1 VTLNHELFTKD
12 PLRYTI
18 PNDGVSKVGRPD
30 DEKQWDVLRYEL
42 ESFVCDGEYATG
54 LQRILSSFATHVGEG
69 DQPAAWVSGF
79 FGSGKSH
86 LVRVLEHLW
95 ADTRFPDGA
104 SARGLANL
112 SRPVQDSLLE
122 LKSVAVRAGAQ
133 PWAAAG
139 SLDTAHIDQLNAA
152 FLAVV
157 LGAAGLPDKIA
168 PAGLALWLH
177 DEGLY
182 DDVAARIEAAGK
194 DPVTELKVFHLSQAL
209 AAAVLEARPDLA
221 ESAAGLRQAFK
232 AQFPDRTHISTG
244 DTVEMLR
251 RVLLR
256 VGAGAVP
263 PTLVVL
269 DEVQQ
274 YVNDDADR
282 AMAVQ
287 HLVEAVSKGFGGRV
301 LIVATGQAELVGNPT
316 LEKIK
321 DRFSVQVH
329 LKNQDVDV
337 VVRRVL
343 LSKEPARRGELQST
357 LDRAQ
362 GEIRRHLSGS
372 KLQHQGADDET
383 LVDDYPLLPNRRRLW
398 EDVLRQAGRTGQLR
412 SQLRVVQEANAKVAR
427 RGEGT
432 VVGADFLFEFQQ
444 DAFNQTGRLLKE
456 VQTLINDQLKEPD
469 GDLRFRLL
477 GLVFLVNQLPKDGA
491 NDRGVRTTQEHLAD
505 LLVEDLATDGA
516 AMRQR
521 VPVLLETLA
530 REGVLQERDHEYFLQ
545 TKAGQEW
552 TQDFER
558 RRSSIAVDAVVVATE
573 RDKALRDAVKKV
585 LPPFVMQ
592 DKQRRN
598 LAVQFDD
605 VEPQVIDTVP
615 VWVRNGWSVKDKQF
629 RDLAR
634 GAGQDSPLVFVYLP
648 KVASDELT
656 DALADQTAAQQVLD
670 TRAAPTTDDGREAR
684 QAMVS
689 RRDAAKRRVDRL
701 VQDVLGQATVE
712 LAGGGIPE
720 GKTLA
725 EQVTAA
731 AQRAV
736 TRLYPQYGPAAHAG
750 WANVVARLKQG
761 STEDV
766 LRPVGH
772 EGPVDQ
778 HDATKAVLA
787 LVGPSGTDARKV
799 DDTLTGRP
807 YGWGGDAIK
816 GAIAALVAS
825 EHLTATVNGAPATAK
840 SVATLTRL
848 GGLHLRRESVVVT
861 PVDQIRARKLIQA
874 LAPAGQQAS
883 KAPLAEQVR
892 DVVASLVRRAGAIS
906 GDAPLPQV
914 AVPPTVQSLTQG
926 SGNALVLDA
935 LAAEAELTEFA
946 ENVAS
951 LEQRRAGRLRALD
964 RARTLA
970 DSASAL
976 PSATTARERLA
987 AFEQSRELLAA
998 DDQITTIERE
1008 LTDAVR
1014 AGLTQLWQ
1022 EYIDAY
1028 ASTVAALEAN
1038 PAWKSLDDARRS
1050 VLRRAH
1056 HLDALPP
1063 LDLPD
1068 TDAVLDA
1075 VRARPFTG
1083 WRDLCDALPAR
1094 ASAALTDAVHE
1105 TQPRAVLVHTDGAT
1119 LTSTAELDA
1128 YVDKLRS
1135 RLADQLA
1142 QHGTIVVKPS

>member
-1 VTLNHELFTKD
+1 MTLNHELFTKD
-12 PLRYTI
+12 PLDYTI

-42 ESFVCDGEYATG
+42 ESFVCDGEYAIG

-79 FGSGKSH
+79 YGSGKSH

-112 SRPVQDSLLE
+112 SVPVQDALLE
-122 LKSVAVRAGAQ
+122 LKNVAARAGGH

-139 SLDTAHIDQLNAA
+139 SLDTAHVDQLNAA

-168 PAGLALWLH
+168 PASLALWLH

-182 DDVAARIEAAGK
+182 DEVVSRVQAAGK
-194 DPVTELKVFHLSQAL
+194 DPIVALKTFHLSQEL
-209 AAAVLEARPDLA
+209 AQAVLAVRPDLA
-221 ESAAGLRQAFK
+221 ESPVGLRQAFK
-232 AQFPDRTHISTG
+232 AQFPDLTHISTG
-244 DTVEMLR
+244 DSVELLR

-256 VGAGAVP
+256 VGDGVVP

-372 KLQHQGADDET
+372 KLQHQSTDDET

-427 RGEGT
+427 RAEGT

-456 VQTLINDQLKEPD
+456 VQTLINDQLTQPD
-469 GDLRFRLL
+469 GELRFRLL
-477 GLVFLVNQLPKDGA
+477 GLVFLVNQLPRDGA

-505 LLVEDLATDGA
+505 LLVEDLASDGA

-573 RDKALRDAVKKV
+573 REKALREAVTKA
-585 LPPFVMQ
+585 LTPFVMQ

-598 LAVQFDD
+598 LALQFGD
-605 VEPQVIDTVP
+605 VEPQILDTIP
-615 VWVRNGWSVKDKQF
+615 VWVRSGWSVKPKQF
-629 RDLAR
+629 RELAR
-634 GAGQDSPLVFVYLP
+634 GAGQDSPLVFVHLP
-648 KVASDELT
+648 QVASDELK

-701 VQDVLGQATVE
+701 VHDVLAQATVE
-712 LAGGGIPE
+712 LAGGGIPQ
-720 GKTLA
+720 GTTLA
-725 EQVTAA
+725 DQVASAA
-731 AQRAV
+731 GRAV
-736 TRLYPQYGPAAHAG
+736 TRLYPQYEPAAHQG
-750 WANVVARLKQG
+750 WAQVVARLKQG

-772 EGPVDQ
+772 EGAVDQ
-778 HDATKAVLA
+778 HDATKLVLS
-787 LVGPSGTDARKV
+787 LVGPSGADGRKV
-799 DDTLTGRP
+799 EDALAARP

-816 GAIAALVAS
+816 GAIGALVATD
-825 EHLTATVNGAPATAK
+825 HLTATINGAPATAK
-840 SVATLTRL
+840 AVATLTRFGACICGVSRWSSRPSTRSAPASSCRHSGPWVSSRRPRRSRNRCVTRSRRWYGAQVPSPGTPRSRRL
-848 GGLHLRRESVVVT
+848 RCLRRSRHSR
-861 PVDQIRARKLIQA
+861 RARA
-874 LAPAGQQAS
+874 TRSCSTPS
-883 KAPLAEQVR
+883 
-892 DVVASLVRRAGAIS
+892 
-906 GDAPLPQV
+906 
-914 AVPPTVQSLTQG
+914 PPRPS
-926 SGNALVLDA
+926 S
-935 LAAEAELTEFA
+935 
-946 ENVAS
+946 
-951 LEQRRAGRLRALD
+951 
-964 RARTLA
+964 RT
-970 DSASAL
+970 
-976 PSATTARERLA
+976 
-987 AFEQSRELLAA
+987 SR
-998 DDQITTIERE
+998 TR
-1008 LTDAVR
+1008 
-1014 AGLTQLWQ
+1014 
-1022 EYIDAY
+1022 
-1028 ASTVAALEAN
+1028 
-1038 PAWKSLDDARRS
+1038 
-1050 VLRRAH
+1050 
-1056 HLDALPP
+1056 
-1063 LDLPD
+1063 
-1068 TDAVLDA
+1068 
-1075 VRARPFTG
+1075 
-1083 WRDLCDALPAR
+1083 
-1094 ASAALTDAVHE
+1094 
-1105 TQPRAVLVHTDGAT
+1105 
-1119 LTSTAELDA
+1119 
-1128 YVDKLRS
+1128 
-1135 RLADQLA
+1135 
-1142 QHGTIVVKPS
+1142 